1 MNLDKKITIL
11 ISWFLSR
18 PKTTGILVFTLLF
31 LISNLILFLRYQII
45 KESEQREMSSILNVV
60 HQNIE
65 QSLKNS
71 YITTLT
77 LAMTIDDNG
86 HSKNFNEVGK
96 QLIESSPN
104 IDAIELVPGGVI
116 KYVYPLEGNEAVV
129 NYNILDPL
137 KKNKSALKAI
147 ELRKMYY
154 AGPVELKQGGLGI
167 IGRFPVF
174 KANKFWGFCAVVIR
188 FDTFLES
195 SGIKAFSKDK
205 YYFQFSKTDTD
216 TGKEEFFLPNKK
228 NFRKRTHLTV
238 SFPEGDWKLYLITTN
253 NYYLIKQLTP
263 IAILAIVLSLICGL
277 FTTSLLKR
285 PSELQRLVHSQALR
299 LMKSE
304 IKFKSIFEQAAIG
317 IAHIDSNSSTF
328 IEANERFCQMLGY
341 ETNEISKMDYMMI
354 THPNDLENDFK
365 KMRLLKRGVI
375 REFGLEKRFFHKDG
389 NIVWASVTITPLWSV
404 GEKPTSHIGIIEDIT
419 DKKEAQDRI
428 KRSEKRFK
436 SLFNNSPIPLW
447 EEDFS
452 EVKNYLSELDL
463 IDASKEYVENYFK
476 NNRDVVLNCL
486 TMVKVIDVNNMCLA
500 LHSVKDKNILKGKLS
515 TIFDEEGI
523 PIFTKQLIAITQRQN
538 HITGDSQVRLLD
550 NEHRHI
556 HFRWSVVPEYEG
568 TLERVLVSTE
578 DITERKNSEEVI
590 LKSQQKIE
598 SLINTIDGIVWEG
611 DPNTYD
617 FTFISRKVEDILGY
631 TPEEWLD
638 SPSFWINHVH
648 PDDREWVIEYFSRY
662 TYEKRQ
668 HDSEYRMIRKD
679 GEIVW
684 LRDIVSV
691 VVENDIAV
699 NLRGIMIDITK
710 AKMAEL
716 ELNNT
721 LHLVTEQN
729 KRLLNFSYIVSH
741 NLRSHTSNIQS
752 ISNLIESAD
761 TDEER
766 EEMIQLLKSVS
777 SVLNETM
784 NNLNEVVT
792 IQTNINLI
800 IEPLNLNKYIVK
812 TLDVLREQI
821 LKNDV
826 IIKNEV
832 NNDIEV
838 KYNPAYLESILL
850 NFISNAIRYGHP
862 DRQTVIDL
870 RSYQEEGKTVLEIT
884 DNGIGIDLEK
894 NGEKLFGMYK
904 TFTNHGEARGI
915 GLFISKNQIDAMGG
929 RVVVKSA
936 LGEGTTFKIYF
947 R

>member
-31 LISNLILFLRYQII
+31 LVSNLILFLRYQII

-71 YITTLT
+71 HISTLT

-86 HSKNFNEVGK
+86 NPSNFDEIGK
-96 QLIESSPN
+96 QLVDSNPN
-104 IDAIELVPGGVI
+104 IDAVELVPNGVI
-116 KYVYPLEGNEAVV
+116 KYVYPLKGNEPVI
-129 NYNILDPL
+129 NYNILDSE
-137 KKNKSALKAI
+137 KASRWAMKAI
-147 ELRKMYY
+147 KNRKIYY
-154 AGPVELKQGGLGI
+154 VGPLELKQGGLGI
-167 IGRFPVF
+167 VGWFPVF
-174 KANKFWGFCAVVIR
+174 KSNKFWGFCSVVIK
-188 FDTFLES
+188 FNTFLET
-195 SGIKAFSKDK
+195 SGIKTFSTDK
-205 YYFQFSKTDTD
+205 YYFQFSKTDPE

-228 NFRKRTHLTV
+228 NFTNKTHLTV
-238 SFPEGDWKLYLITTN
+238 SFPDGDWKLYLITTN
-253 NYYLIKQLTP
+253 NYYLIKQLIP

-317 IAHIDSNSSTF
+317 IAHIDSNSGTF

-452 EVKNYLSELDL
+452 EVKKYLTELGL
-463 IDASKEYVENYFK
+463 IDMPREEVEAYLK
-476 NNRDVVLNCL
+476 NNIDVIRKCL
-486 TMVKVIDVNNMCLA
+486 SLVKVIDVNNMCLT

-515 TIFDEEGI
+515 TIFDDESI
-523 PIFTKQLIAITQRQN
+523 PIFSKQLIAITQRQN
-538 HITGDSQVRLLD
+538 HITGDSQIKFMD
-550 NEHRHI
+550 NQYKHI
-556 HFRWSVVPEYEG
+556 HFRWSVVPEYEK

-611 DPNTYD
+611 DPSTFD

-631 TPEEWLD
+631 TPEEWLET
-638 SPSFWINHVH
+638 PSFWINHVH
-648 PDDREWVIEYFSRY
+648 PDDKEWVIAFMSRY

-668 HDSEYRMIRKD
+668 HDFEYRMIRKD

-691 VVENDIAV
+691 VVENDKAV

-710 AKMAEL
+710 AKMAEI

-729 KRLLNFSYIVSH
+729 KRLLNLSYIVSH

-766 EEMIQLLKSVS
+766 DEMIQLLKSVS

-800 IEPLNLNKYIVK
+800 IEPLNLKKYINK
-812 TLDVLREQI
+812 TLDVLREQL

-826 IIKNEV
+826 IIHNDV
-832 NNDIEV
+832 NKDIEV

-850 NFISNAIRYGHP
+850 NFISNAIRYGHA

-870 RSYQEEGKTVLEIT
+870 KSYQEDGKTVLEIS

-904 TFTNHGEARGI
+904 TFTNHADARGI

-929 RVVVKSA
+929 KIVVKST
-936 LGEGTTFKIYF
+936 LDEGTTFKIYF